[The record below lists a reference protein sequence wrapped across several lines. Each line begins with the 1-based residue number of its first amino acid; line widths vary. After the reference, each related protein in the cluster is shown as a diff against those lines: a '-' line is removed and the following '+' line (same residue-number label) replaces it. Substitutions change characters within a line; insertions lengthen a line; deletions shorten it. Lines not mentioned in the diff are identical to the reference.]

1 MARKVFLVNKIVISS
16 INTLVTA
23 LQASIAPVTLISG
36 IGFLALVMS
45 NRYGRVIDRIR
56 VLLRQTQALSADH
69 PEKNLLLKE
78 IQILYK
84 RANLLR
90 VSAIL
95 AGASIFCVVLTI
107 FVVFASLMFDVSLN
121 YVAEIAFVLS
131 LTALFLFVGIFI
143 REFGI
148 SVHAVKF
155 EIEHGL
161 RCANIQADVTHCLL
175 AGDEP

>member
-1 MARKVFLVNKIVISS
+1 MNNTVNL
-16 INTLVTA
+16 LVTA

-56 VLLRQTQALSADH
+56 VLLRQTQSINNDYL
-69 PEKNLLLKE
+69 EKNLLLKE

-90 VSAIL
+90 YSAIL
-95 AGASIFCVVLTI
+95 AGSSIFCVVLTI
-107 FVVFASLMFDVSLN
+107 FSIFANLMFGMSLN
-121 YVAEIAFVLS
+121 FIAETAFILS
-131 LTALFLFVGIFI
+131 LISLFLFVGIFI

-148 SVHAVKF
+148 SIHAVKF

-161 RCANIQADVTHCLL
+161 RCANIQADVTDRLL

>member
-1 MARKVFLVNKIVISS
+1 M
-16 INTLVTA
+16 INTIDTLVTA
-23 LQASIAPVTLISG
+23 LQTSIAPVTLISG

-56 VLLRQTQALSADH
+56 VLLRQTQSLNNGH
-69 PEKNLLLKE
+69 IEKKLLLKE

-90 VSAIL
+90 YSAIL
-95 AGASIFCVVLTI
+95 AGGSIFCVALTI
-107 FVVFASLMFDVSLN
+107 FSVFANLMFGRSLIFI
-121 YVAEIAFVLS
+121 AEISFILS
-131 LTALFLFVGIFI
+131 LLFLFLFVGLFI

-161 RCANIQADVTHCLL
+161 RCANIQADATHRLL
-175 AGDEP
+175 AGEEP